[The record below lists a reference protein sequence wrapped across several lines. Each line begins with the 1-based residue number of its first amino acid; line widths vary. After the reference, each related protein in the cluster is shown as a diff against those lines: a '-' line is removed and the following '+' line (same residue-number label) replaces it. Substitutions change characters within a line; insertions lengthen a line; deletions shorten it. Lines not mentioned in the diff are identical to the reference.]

1 MFTNII
7 NLFILTYNTENNKQ
21 VVVSAEENKYKII
34 NIKVSDKHD
43 SIEAALQELLE
54 SYVNI
59 GFGWIK
65 TVLVE
70 TKKQQKEMKQYI
82 TKSFLLFA
90 TFMVLLILILLLNGT
105 LTKFHIDSSILHFAN
120 AFFFILSLLSF
131 LLQSRS
137 LQNKNPN
144 VFIRSIMGGMMLK
157 MFATVIAVFIYVSIN
172 DGVFNKKGLFIS
184 LFFYLI
190 YLAIEVKVIMQLNSS
205 KNA

>member
-70 TKKQQKEMKQYI
+70 TKKQQKEI
-82 TKSFLLFA
+82 HTTFA
-90 TFMVLLILILLLNGT
+90 CTIPADTELKNGYYVGT
-105 LTKFHIDSSILHFAN
+105 NL
-120 AFFFILSLLSF
+120 
-131 LLQSRS
+131 
-137 LQNKNPN
+137 
-144 VFIRSIMGGMMLK
+144 
-157 MFATVIAVFIYVSIN
+157 VIVDPIGRKAINYV
-172 DGVFNKKGLFIS
+172 
-184 LFFYLI
+184 
-190 YLAIEVKVIMQLNSS
+190 
-205 KNA
+205 